1 MPTNTGVALQPNTA
15 AFDTACPIVYDDEL
29 MSTGS
34 LMLVEL
40 GHSKGTYS
48 GVPGDGALLPN
59 VAWSAAA
66 TLLGAG
72 TATSLAATVLNT
84 LSANDLAERTPK
96 GGLHIIKSQVTDS
109 QNQRLA
115 IQLPDAIVTY
125 LLANPTNDIFFSTVY
140 TTTRAALDGQTPLS
154 IISSTTAATG
164 NFLDILKAVGVSE
177 ASTLLGSRDSP
188 SPRNTLAPSYS
199 SRAVT
204 NWSGTPPA
212 SLGTSYRMPFMV
224 GPGGPYGNTYSAK
237 CPSVIFY
244 GLYIED
250 LTVSGRTFADV
261 DAIAYARFQRD
272 FSSVGPGRYY
282 GDTTPTAPSSKP

>member
-1 MPTNTGVALQPNTA
+1 MPNTDGVALKPNSA
-15 AFDTACPIVYDDEL
+15 AFDTQCPIVYDDEL

-59 VAWSAAA
+59 VAWEAAA

-72 TATSLAATVLNT
+72 TATSLSATVLNT

-96 GGLHIIKSQVTDS
+96 GGLHVIKSQVTDS

-115 IQLPDAIVTY
+115 IQLPDAIMNY
-125 LLANPTNDIFFSTVY
+125 LLAHTTNDIFLSTVY
-140 TTTRAALDGQTPLS
+140 TTTRVATDTQVPLS

-177 ASTLLGSRDSP
+177 TATLLGSRDSP
-188 SPRNTLAPSYS
+188 SPRNTLAPSYAA
-199 SRAVT
+199 RAVT
-204 NWSGTPPA
+204 NWVGTPPA
-212 SLGTSYRMPFMV
+212 SLAQSYRMPFMV
-224 GPGGPYGNTYSAK
+224 GPAGPYGNTYTAK
-237 CPSVIFY
+237 CPSVILY

-250 LTVSGRTFADV
+250 LTASGRTFADV

-272 FSSVGPGRYY
+272 FASGGRYN